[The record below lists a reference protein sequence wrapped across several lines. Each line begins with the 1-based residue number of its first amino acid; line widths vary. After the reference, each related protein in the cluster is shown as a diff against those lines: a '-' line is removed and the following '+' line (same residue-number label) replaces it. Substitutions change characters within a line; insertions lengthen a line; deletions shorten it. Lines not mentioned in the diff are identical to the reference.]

1 MSADETPPEHRVPIQ
16 FLGEGPLVPLLRQG
30 EDPAD
35 EITRATWH
43 EALSVSLA
51 GEIPHELFGFWLYPA
66 AGGSV
71 LLGPEALAADHLA
84 VPEPPSIGREQLAL
98 LEDIVRDAGYRSTTC
113 VVATDAG
120 MDVGLL
126 MFAALAPDVHGPRE
140 RAAAQL
146 AADALAATLG
156 RLARRWRANEAPR
169 AERTARDILELI
181 AHVTRVAA
189 SAGTPRELAQ
199 QMSEA
204 LASVVPHSRLE
215 LLVPGTSNEQW
226 YRLGEH
232 PGGPLWGDPDL
243 VVPRAQVDLAG
254 LFADADS
261 VLFEGVPGDPVAV
274 PPVAGSPAMRSVAG
288 VRLEMAERMVG
299 ALLLGS
305 PADHQYSDDDLA
317 LLACIA
323 PAVAIRVDAFVLAGH
338 LQVLRS
344 HAAAQRS
351 APGRLSRMLE
361 ALTSVK
367 DPVEALRRAQ
377 SEAAGMLDFDEMT
390 IALRLGDESRVAL
403 FQPGERRAL
412 ADVPQSAPGESPLG
426 RVLRGEAGVLITD
439 EPERTS
445 LISALRFQGRIIGA
459 VIFSVAQEG
468 MFGGGDEDWARQVAD
483 TLAPWLEVLR
493 REAVSP
499 PMMPGW
505 KRSPRLGG
513 GG

>member
-1 MSADETPPEHRVPIQ
+1 MSADDASPESRVPIQ
-16 FLGEGPLVPLLRQG
+16 FLGEGPLVPLLRPG

-35 EITRATWH
+35 EVTRATWH

-51 GEIPHELFGFWLYPA
+51 SEIPHDLLGFWLFPA

-71 LLGPEALAADHLA
+71 LLGPEALAADHLT
-84 VPEPPSIGREQLAL
+84 VPEPPSIGREQLTL

-113 VVATDAG
+113 VVSTDAG
-120 MDVGLL
+120 LDVGLL
-126 MFAALAPDVHGPRE
+126 MFAALAPDAHGPRE

-146 AADALAATLG
+146 AADALATTLG

-169 AERTARDILELI
+169 AERTARDTLELI
-181 AHVTRVAA
+181 ARVTSLAADAA
-189 SAGTPRELAQ
+189 SPHDLALQ
-199 QMSEA
+199 LSET
-204 LASVVPHSRLE
+204 LGEVVPHERLE

-232 PGGPLWGDPDL
+232 PGGPLWGNPDL
-243 VVPRAQVDLAG
+243 VVSRAQVDLAG
-254 LFADADS
+254 LFADAS
-261 VLFEGVPGDPVAV
+261 SILFEGVPGDPVAV

-288 VRLEMAERMVG
+288 VRLEMAGRLVG
-299 ALLLGS
+299 ALLVGS
-305 PADHQYSDDDLA
+305 SADHRYSDDDLA

-323 PAVAIRVDAFVLAGH
+323 PAVATRVDAFVLNGH

-351 APGRLSRMLE
+351 APSRLSRMLE
-361 ALTSVK
+361 ALASVR
-367 DPVEALRRAQ
+367 DPAEALRRAQ
-377 SEAAGMLDFDEMT
+377 SEAAGVLDFDDLT

-403 FQPGERRAL
+403 FRPGERRAL
-412 ADVPQSAPGESPLG
+412 ADLPQTAPGETPLG
-426 RVLRGEAGVLITD
+426 RVLRGEASVLITD
-439 EPERTS
+439 EAERTS
-445 LISALRFQGRIIGA
+445 LLSALRFQGRIIGA
-459 VIFSVAQEG
+459 LVFTVEQAG

-483 TLAPWLEVLR
+483 ALSPWLEVLR

-499 PMMPGW
+499 PVVPGW

-513 GG
+513 DR